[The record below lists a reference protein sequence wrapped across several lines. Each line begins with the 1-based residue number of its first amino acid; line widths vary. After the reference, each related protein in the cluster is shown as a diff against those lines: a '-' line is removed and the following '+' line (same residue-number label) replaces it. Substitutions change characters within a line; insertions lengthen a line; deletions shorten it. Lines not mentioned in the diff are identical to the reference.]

1 MNLNS
6 FLLSYAGKME
16 SFNSPRSNLLYL
28 LSEHSPLPIAVCVN
42 TSPHGRNALVLRGW
56 PWEWAKEKGRDLFWY
71 WCGVLSNLG
80 YFPSSL
86 WAGSRCPLINER
98 TPRPSFRGR
107 DKHRPY
113 QKVSLLQAQF
123 SQSLVAGSC
132 FDWLACSHVPHKDL
146 CLCSLWQLFF
156 PCLHLPCPALSL
168 KLLRLGYVV
177 SSPSPPLLV
186 RFLLGVGW
194 GGWCSGPP
202 AISYQLTHH
211 FTCLKYQI
219 FFLWS

>member
-16 SFNSPRSNLLYL
+16 SFNSPRSNPLYL
-28 LSEHSPLPIAVCVN
+28 LSEHSPLPIAIGVN
-42 TSPHGRNALVLRGW
+42 ISPHGRNALVLRGW
-56 PWEWAKEKGRDLFWY
+56 SWEWVKEKGRDLFWY
-71 WCGVLSNLG
+71 WCGVLSHLG
-80 YFPSSL
+80 YCPFSL
-86 WAGSRCPLINER
+86 WAGSTCPLINER
-98 TPRPSFRGR
+98 TPRSSFRGR
-107 DKHRPY
+107 DKHHPY

-132 FDWLACSHVPHKDL
+132 FDWLAYSHVPHL

-156 PCLHLPCPALSL
+156 PCLHFPCPALSL
-168 KLLRLGYVV
+168 KLLRLVYLV

-186 RFLLGVGW
+186 RFLPWVGW

-202 AISYQLTHH
+202 AISYQLAHH